1 MSGLTQER
9 FSEMPKGESS
19 SWLEGISELTKS
31 EGNTVSGSTSR
42 ELKDALD
49 I

>member
-9 FSEMPKGESS
+9 YSKMPEGESGS
-19 SWLEGISELTKS
+19 QLKGISELTKS
-31 EGNTVSGSTSR
+31 GEYRQYATT
-42 ELKDALD
+42 

>member
-1 MSGLTQER
+1 MLGLTEER
-9 FSEMPKGESS
+9 CNEMPKGESS

-31 EGNTVSGSTSR
+31 EEYRQYATT
-42 ELKDALD
+42 

>member
-1 MSGLTQER
+1 MEMSGLTQR
-9 FSEMPKGESS
+9 WYSKMPKGESS

-31 EGNTVSGSTSR
+31 GEYRQYATT
-42 ELKDALD
+42 